1 MIGRPHESGTMLLE
15 VLIAF
20 VILAGALILNLRILA
35 DGIRALEAARER
47 SAMVAVGRREL
58 AMLELLPA
66 LKPGALAGNDDEGFA
81 WRIAV
86 GRRSRERKPSGTAV
100 PFDVKVMVG
109 RKAQEGVYPISL
121 ETTLIALPEE

>member
-66 LKPGALAGNDDEGFA
+66 LKSGALAGNDDEGFG
-81 WRIAV
+81 WRIAI
-86 GRRSRERKPSGTAV
+86 GRRSRERTPSGTAV
-100 PFDVKVMVG
+100 PFDVK
-109 RKAQEGVYPISL
+109 
-121 ETTLIALPEE
+121 